1 MMELLKRAGSWTP
14 KTTIYYGWIVIAVG
28 AMGTYAASGSAQVT
42 LAGIQTLMF
51 EDTGWDRSTIA
62 LGITIGTWVAGLLT
76 PVFGKIADTHGPRL
90 VMPLTSIIVG
100 GCFYWIGGMSAIW
113 HFYVAYIIAR
123 GLGNPVLIGVMPRTV
138 AVNFFE
144 RKRNLVLGIVSMAR
158 PCFGAINVQLIT
170 LISTW
175 SSWRTAYKLLGMYS
189 ILLALPLIIFVRKD
203 PESIGLLP
211 DGVKKNL
218 SSLELAGN
226 LGKDFS
232 SDGEIWSAAQAAKT
246 FALWAVISAEFLI
259 ILTSGT
265 IGFQLVPYLHE
276 SGLSITMAALAW
288 TLSTLL
294 NAFSNPIWGFLSD
307 IYSPRKLIL
316 SALPMSL
323 GVTSI
328 FLLIEGGYPGF
339 ACVVIWGAATGGLN
353 VLGGMIIANYYG
365 RHSFGAISG
374 LMGPFQIIGLG
385 LGPIMGAILYDK
397 TGGYQQLFI
406 FAIIAYL
413 FAIVLFF
420 FARRPILTPSQRTQK
435 TLI

>member
-1 MMELLKRAGSWTP
+1 MELLKRAGSWTP
-14 KTTIYYGWIVIAVG
+14 KTTVYYGWIVIAVG

-100 GCFYWIGGMSAIW
+100 VCFYWIGGMSAIW

-175 SSWRTAYKLLGMYS
+175 SSWRTAYKLLGIYS
-189 ILLALPLIIFVRKD
+189 ILLALPLIMFVRKD

-218 SSLELAGN
+218 SSLESAGN
-226 LGKDFS
+226 PEKDS
-232 SDGEIWSAAQAAKT
+232 RKDGEIWSAGEAAKT
-246 FALWAVISAEFLI
+246 LALWAVISAEFLI

-276 SGLSITMAALAW
+276 SGLSVSMAALAW

-365 RHSFGAISG
+365 RHSFGSISG
-374 LMGPFQIIGLG
+374 IMGPFQIIGLG
-385 LGPIMGAILYDK
+385 LGPIIGAILYDK
-397 TGGYQQLFI
+397 TGGYEQLFI
-406 FAIIAYL
+406 FAIVAYL
-413 FAIVLFF
+413 FATILFF
-420 FARRPILTPSQRTQK
+420 FARRPMLKLPKR
-435 TLI
+435 L